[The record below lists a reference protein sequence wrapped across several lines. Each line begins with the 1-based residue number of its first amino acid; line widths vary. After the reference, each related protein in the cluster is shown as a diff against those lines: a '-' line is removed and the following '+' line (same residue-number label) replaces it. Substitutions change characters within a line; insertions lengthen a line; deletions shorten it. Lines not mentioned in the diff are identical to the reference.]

1 MNRFGIGEEP
11 EVLEVEQEL
20 ADLPYEYWDDQAS
33 YLADGV
39 VGEGVQAGDLF

>member
-11 EVLEVEQEL
+11 EVVDAEV
-20 ADLPYEYWDDQAS
+20 ADLPAEYWDDQSS

-39 VGEGVQAGDLF
+39 VGPRVQSGDLF